1 VGQGNPKAFD
11 ITPTD
16 VQIATLFDPFRTSEN
31 FGGTGAIEIVAK
43 ELKIVNKADVLP
55 FQLDK
60 ELSNEDLR
68 MKYRYLDLR
77 RARMSK
83 NIRQRSVITSAAR
96 RNSATTRFY
105 SFVPTTAPNPALAA
119 RVRFAAPR
127 PRSTKAARVHRSSPG
142 VPV

>member
-1 VGQGNPKAFD
+1 MQVIGNVSKSLEGAD
-11 ITPTD
+11 N
-16 VQIATLFDPFRTSEN
+16 AKMA
-31 FGGTGAIEIVAK
+31 TGAIEIVAS

-83 NIRQRSVITSAAR
+83 NIRQRSKITSAAR
-96 RNSATTRFY
+96 RFLDDSGFFEIETPYSLQPNSRRC
-105 SFVPTTAPNPALAA
+105 S
-119 RVRFAAPR
+119 
-127 PRSTKAARVHRSSPG
+127 
-142 VPV
+142 